1 MGKIFDAL
9 EKANAGEQIPISA
22 KKISEPIKRREPLIP
37 FDRLLKGTDLAYT
50 DRKIDENIIT
60 YSAPDSMEAEQ
71 FKMLRTNILFPVS
84 GKTPRT
90 ILVTSATPG
99 EGKSFVSS
107 NLAVSI
113 ARNIN
118 EHVLLIDCDLR
129 KPCIHQRFG
138 YGRAQGLSEYLNHKV
153 DLPDIMLKTGI
164 EKLSI
169 LPGGSIPDN
178 PSELLSSDNMAKL
191 LVEVKERYEDRI
203 IILDSPPPRLTAE
216 TNVIARQVDGILLV
230 VQCGA
235 TNRDLVAG
243 ITEKLGKDKILGV
256 VFNWFDAQSS
266 SYYGYGYGYG
276 K

>member
-1 MGKIFDAL
+1 M
-9 EKANAGEQIPISA
+9 
-22 KKISEPIKRREPLIP
+22 
-37 FDRLLKGTDLAYT
+37 
-50 DRKIDENIIT
+50 
-60 YSAPDSMEAEQ
+60 
-71 FKMLRTNILFPVS
+71 
-84 GKTPRT
+84 
-90 ILVTSATPG
+90 TSAAPG

-138 YGRAQGLSEYLNHKV
+138 YGHAQGLSEYLNHKV
-153 DLPDIMLKTGI
+153 GLPDIILKTGI

-191 LVEVKERYEDRI
+191 LVEVKERYDDRI

-230 VQCGA
+230 VKCGA
-235 TNRDLVAG
+235 TNRELVSG

-256 VFNWFDAQSS
+256 VFNWFDAKFS
-266 SYYGYGYGYG
+266 SYYGYGYG